1 MPAALAVGWA
11 IVDELN
17 PVTGLQLYDLF
28 ATDDVPIVVD
38 GLMQVINLSEPASA
52 IGAVKS
58 ALTVTWSVDVHPL
71 IVFVTVNV

>member
-1 MPAALAVGWA
+1 MPVALAVGWA
-11 IVDELN
+11 IVVELN
-17 PVTGLQLYDLF
+17 PMPGLQLYDRLE
-28 ATDDVPIVVD
+28 TDDVPIVVD